1 MGRVPIRYK
10 LMAKKDWKKPK
21 QAWDGFVYVIKIY
34 TIDKVVYK
42 VGTTNRTVKTRVLE
56 IAGEL
61 MEILGHIPKIEVLRQ
76 KQTKDNYA
84 IEAMVLSQTQ
94 KYKCNL
100 GMGEWVGESELRDME
115 ELALLTVYDR
125 AIMEGFMPTKK
136 FEVEL

>member
-1 MGRVPIRYK
+1 
-10 LMAKKDWKKPK
+10 MAKKDWVKSKINY
-21 QAWDGFVYVIKIY
+21 DGFVYIIKIH
-34 TIDKVVYK
+34 TVSKVVYK

-61 MEILGHIPKIEVLRQ
+61 MEILGHIPKIELLRQ

-84 IEAMVLSQTQ
+84 IEATVLSQTQ
-94 KYKCNL
+94 THRCNL
-100 GMGEWVGESELRDME
+100 GMGEWAGESELRDME

-125 AIMEGFMPTKK
+125 VLMDGFLPTKK